1 MRPVLFYLRGAPI
14 HSYPAMLY
22 VGLVAAV
29 VVGNLVAH
37 AMGLNAFRVYVATI
51 LLIVPAIVGAR
62 LLHVVAHWKFYWRNP
77 QRIWDRTEGGY
88 GMYGGLPLAL
98 LLAVPLLHVLR
109 LPFAAFWDVGILSI
123 LTGMIFA
130 RVGCLLNGCC
140 SGRASNVWFGL
151 YLPNHLGEWRKRIPS
166 QCLESVWAAILLIL
180 AILMRSRMPFPGAL
194 FLSVCCVYPAGRLVL
209 ETFREPEGGSL
220 RFTLYH
226 GISLAIMVLA
236 IATLSAKW
244 LR

>member
-1 MRPVLFYLRGAPI
+1 
-14 HSYPAMLY
+14 MLY
-22 VGLVAAV
+22 VGLIAGV
-29 VVGNLVAH
+29 VVGNFAAH

-62 LLHVVAHWKFYWRNP
+62 LLHIVAHCKFYWRNL
-77 QRIWDRTEGGY
+77 RRMWDRAEGGY

-98 LLAVPLLHVLR
+98 LFAVPVLYVLR

-130 RVGCLLNGCC
+130 RIGCLLNGCC
-140 SGRASNVWFGL
+140 SGRTSNVWFTL
-151 YLPNHLGEWRKRIPS
+151 YLPNHLGEWRRRIPS
-166 QCLESVWAAILLIL
+166 QCLESVWATILLIS
-180 AILMRSRMPFPGAL
+180 AILVRHRMPFPGAL

-209 ETFREPEGGSL
+209 ESFRESESGSTG
-220 RFTLYH
+220 FTLYH
-226 GISLAIMVLA
+226 AISVAIMVLA
-236 IATLSAKW
+236 IATLSSKW